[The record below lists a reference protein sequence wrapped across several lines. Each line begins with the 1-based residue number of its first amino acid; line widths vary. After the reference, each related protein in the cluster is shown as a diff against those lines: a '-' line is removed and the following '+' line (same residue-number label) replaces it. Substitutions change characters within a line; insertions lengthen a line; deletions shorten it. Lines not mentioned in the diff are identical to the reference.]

1 MMYLIGI
8 IVCFLTALF
17 LLMSIIYL
25 LTKLGPMRPAAVGI
39 GLGNGGIPA
48 GYGLEGLAGLEGGG
62 FVSVTQTYSPLYDD
76 FAVNAGPNID
86 IAATTALGVTARLS
100 TYCAPVEI
108 VSGDCVVGGS
118 LPAGSVSPP
127 FTFILRVDRGARPG
141 IYALPLTVTYKH
153 VAGEYDLR
161 SAFGGFACHNNYVED
176 CVTLPIYVVIRE
188 AFDLVVGIVALLG
201 LLYAGRSLL
210 KKRPGN
216 KPPQALPPATIPE
229 KK

>member
-1 MMYLIGI
+1 M
-8 IVCFLTALF
+8 
-17 LLMSIIYL
+17 
-25 LTKLGPMRPAAVGI
+25 
-39 GLGNGGIPA
+39 
-48 GYGLEGLAGLEGGG
+48 
-62 FVSVTQTYSPLYDD
+62 SVTQTYSPPYD
-76 FAVNAGPNID
+76 
-86 IAATTALGVTARLS
+86 T
-100 TYCAPVEI
+100 PVEI

-201 LLYAGRSLL
+201 LYYAGRSLL

>member
-1 MMYLIGI
+1 MYLIGI

-62 FVSVTQTYSPLYDD
+62 FVSVTQTYSPPYD
-76 FAVNAGPNID
+76 
-86 IAATTALGVTARLS
+86 T
-100 TYCAPVEI
+100 PVEI

-201 LLYAGRSLL
+201 LYYAGRSLL